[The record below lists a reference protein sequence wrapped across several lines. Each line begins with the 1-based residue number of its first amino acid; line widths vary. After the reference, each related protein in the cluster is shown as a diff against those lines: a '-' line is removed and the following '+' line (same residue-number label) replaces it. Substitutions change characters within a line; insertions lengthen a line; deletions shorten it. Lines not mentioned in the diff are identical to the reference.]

1 MQYAVEVEGLTRVFG
16 DFVAVDHIDLHVE
29 PGTVFGFLGPN
40 GAGKSTT
47 IRMLCGILRPTSGR
61 ATVGGFD
68 IARQSEAVKSRIG
81 YMSQKFSLYE
91 DLTVEENL
99 LFFAGIYGVQGEVR
113 AQRIAWALE
122 MADLAG
128 REHMR
133 TSELAGGWRQR
144 LALGCAVLHEPPI
157 LFLDEPTSGVDPASR
172 RDFWEMIGALAERG
186 TTVFVTT
193 HFMDEAEHCDELALI
208 YGGRIVA
215 AGSPSQL
222 KREHVRQTLLE
233 IESPDLMRAYAAL
246 KRHPAISGVA
256 LFGNAL
262 HIAADDEDAA
272 RAAIAASGIDVQRV
286 ERIELAGTRSCRSSN
301 SVRSP
306 SDVAPHHPRHHAPR
320 AHRHPA
326 RPAQPVPHPALPD
339 HDAAHV
345 RLRHPLRRRQRAAD
359 DPRLQRDAAQPR
371 AGAGSHQLGLLSP
384 GALCAQRSRRRS

>member
-1 MQYAVEVEGLTRVFG
+1 MTYAVEVEGLTRVFG
-16 DFVAVDHIDLHVE
+16 DFVAVDHIDLRVE

-61 ATVGGFD
+61 AMVGGFD
-68 IARQSEAVKSRIG
+68 IARQTESVKSRIG

-99 LFFAGIYGVQGEVR
+99 LFFAGIYGVHGEVR
-113 AQRIAWALE
+113 TQRIAWALE
-122 MADLAG
+122 MADLTG
-128 REHMR
+128 REQMR

-172 RDFWEMIGALAERG
+172 RDFWEMIGALAERR

-208 YGGRIVA
+208 YGGKIVA

-222 KREHVRQTLLE
+222 KREHVTQILLE
-233 IESPDLMRAYAAL
+233 VESPDLMRAYAAL
-246 KRHPAISGVA
+246 KQHAAISGVA

-262 HIAADDEDAA
+262 HVVADDEAAA
-272 RAAIAASGIDVQRV
+272 RAAIDASGIDVQRV
-286 ERIELAGTRSCRSSN
+286 ERIE
-301 SVRSP
+301 P
-306 SDVAPHHPRHHAPR
+306 S
-320 AHRHPA
+320 
-326 RPAQPVPHPALPD
+326 LE
-339 HDAAHV
+339 DAFV
-345 RLRHPLRRRQRAAD
+345 SIIQQRAEA
-359 DPRLQRDAAQPR
+359 
-371 AGAGSHQLGLLSP
+371 
-384 GALCAQRSRRRS
+384 